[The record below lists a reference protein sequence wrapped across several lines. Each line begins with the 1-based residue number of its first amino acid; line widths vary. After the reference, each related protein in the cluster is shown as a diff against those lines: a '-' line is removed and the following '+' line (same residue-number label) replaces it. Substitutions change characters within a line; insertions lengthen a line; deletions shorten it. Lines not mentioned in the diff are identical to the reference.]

1 MANGGS
7 GPRAKDP
14 PFAGA
19 FVLEVDGLEI
29 GRFTE
34 VTGLSV
40 TMQVEEVVEGGNNE
54 STVKLPGRLVWP
66 NLVLKRG
73 ITADNL
79 MLEWILSCAGEG
91 LAGKGGRVARRP
103 VSLSLLDSM
112 FSPVRR
118 WEVRD
123 ALPVRWTGPQFAVG
137 NAAVATEEPQG

>member
-54 STVKLPGRLVWP
+54 STVKLPGRLEDAAALLSRTPSQRQGAHPVAPLEVQERSERLTRSTWWACSS
-66 NLVLKRG
+66 
-73 ITADNL
+73 AD
-79 MLEWILSCAGEG
+79 
-91 LAGKGGRVARRP
+91 
-103 VSLSLLDSM
+103 
-112 FSPVRR
+112 
-118 WEVRD
+118 
-123 ALPVRWTGPQFAVG
+123 
-137 NAAVATEEPQG
+137 